1 MNAGKA
7 LTNLAESWL
16 EQGARERGSNRGPD
30 VSWFIHDGGGRP
42 DKAPPWC
49 AYFVSSLCRQLERC
63 GFDLDAPKTGRAVN
77 FWLKTDDHQHV
88 DRDHIWSERPDGLVF
103 VRTRL
108 SKSERERDKVLNGMS
123 RQGHTGIVTYID
135 TTAREIHCV
144 AGNSSGFGHSRVR
157 GGGQVAR
164 EIIREGD
171 DAWARLVGFVRVV
184 PFQER
189 IAGAPLRSA

>member
-1 MNAGKA
+1 M
-7 LTNLAESWL
+7 
-16 EQGARERGSNRGPD
+16 
-30 VSWFIHDGGGRP
+30 
-42 DKAPPWC
+42 
-49 AYFVSSLCRQLERC
+49 SSLCRQLERC

-88 DRDHIWSERPDGLVF
+88 DRDHIWSEKPDGLVF

-171 DAWARLVGFVRVV
+171 DAWARLVGFVRVDPSCLALSLLYPAAIAASV
-184 PFQER
+184 LVIGPFSLPNTKNSANL
-189 IAGAPLRSA
+189 ICISVSLLGSPMVDNLRQHGYKVNI

>member
-42 DKAPPWC
+42 SKAPPWC

-63 GFDLDAPKTGRAVN
+63 GFEIDAPKTGRAVN
-77 FWLKTDDHQHV
+77 FWLKTDDDQHI
-88 DRDHIWSERPDGLVF
+88 DRDHIWNVEPDGLVF

-108 SKSERERDKVLNGMS
+108 SKPDKERGKVLRGMS
-123 RQGHTGIVTYID
+123 RQGHVGVVTHVD
-135 TTAREIHCV
+135 VDLKEVHCV

-157 GGGQVAR
+157 GGG
-164 EIIREGD
+164 
-171 DAWARLVGFVRVV
+171 
-184 PFQER
+184 
-189 IAGAPLRSA
+189 